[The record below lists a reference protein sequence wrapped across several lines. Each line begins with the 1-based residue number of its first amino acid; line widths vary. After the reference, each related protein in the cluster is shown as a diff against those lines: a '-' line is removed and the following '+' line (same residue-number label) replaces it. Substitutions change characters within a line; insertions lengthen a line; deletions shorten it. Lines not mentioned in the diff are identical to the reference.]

1 MERFFAFVGMVLV
14 TLAIFAGVLLTRTAL
29 FASRQ
34 VDPSPYTP
42 IALDPQRAAAHLAE
56 AVRFKTISH
65 QDPAQFDAAPFEA
78 FRAFLAERYP
88 KAHAAMQRETVGEHS
103 LLYTWPGSDAAAPP
117 IILLAHYDVV
127 PVEPG
132 TEGDWT
138 HPAFDGVIADGFV
151 WGRGAIDFKSGII
164 GILEAAEALLA
175 EGYQPRRT
183 VHFAFGHDEE
193 IGGGNGAARMAA
205 LLQERGVKAH
215 FLLDEGAA
223 VTQGIVPGIDGPLA
237 LIGLAEK
244 GYVSLELIVEG
255 TGGHSSNPPPQT
267 NIGILAA
274 AIARL
279 EKNQLPARLEGPV
292 REMFDHAGPEMKFP
306 MRLVMA
312 NLWLFKG
319 LVKKQ
324 LTATAAAN
332 AALRTTTAATIFEA
346 GTKENVLPARARAV
360 VNFRILPGETVETV
374 LEHAHQA
381 VNDSRVHIAPVDSRD
396 INNPTPV
403 ASAATPVYQAL
414 ANSIRQVYPDAVV
427 APTLTLGGT
436 DAKHYYGVTENIYRI
451 QPMLFTTKDLEMIHG
466 TNERLAIDN
475 LANGIRVY
483 AQVIRNM
490 AS

>member
-1 MERFFAFVGMVLV
+1 M
-14 TLAIFAGVLLTRTAL
+14 
-29 FASRQ
+29 
-34 VDPSPYTP
+34 
-42 IALDPQRAAAHLAE
+42 
-56 AVRFKTISH
+56 
-65 QDPAQFDAAPFEA
+65 
-78 FRAFLAERYP
+78 
-88 KAHAAMQRETVGEHS
+88 
-103 LLYTWPGSDAAAPP
+103 
-117 IILLAHYDVV
+117 
-127 PVEPG
+127 
-132 TEGDWT
+132 
-138 HPAFDGVIADGFV
+138 
-151 WGRGAIDFKSGII
+151 
-164 GILEAAEALLA
+164 
-175 EGYQPRRT
+175 
-183 VHFAFGHDEE
+183 
-193 IGGGNGAARMAA
+193 
-205 LLQERGVKAH
+205 
-215 FLLDEGAA
+215 
-223 VTQGIVPGIDGPLA
+223 PGIDGPLA

-312 NLWLFKG
+312 NMWLFKG

-332 AALRTTTAATIFEA
+332 AALRTTTAATIFQA

-374 LEHAHQA
+374 LEHARKA

-403 ASAATPVYQAL
+403 ASAAAPVYQAL